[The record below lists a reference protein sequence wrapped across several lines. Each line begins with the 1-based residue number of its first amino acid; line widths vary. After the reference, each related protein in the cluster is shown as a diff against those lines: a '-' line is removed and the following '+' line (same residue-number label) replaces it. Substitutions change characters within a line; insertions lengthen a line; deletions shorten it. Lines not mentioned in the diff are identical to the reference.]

1 MYEIVNT
8 VLYVVKIN
16 ENKKETEVRQSCGMN
31 LLLCGFFLKNDCD
44 NGGQDAGR
52 RVRNRGETGD
62 ERFRQ
67 KSADLRNRGKREMK
81 VKGGTVNGSGYMSTH
96 V

>member
-1 MYEIVNT
+1 MW
-8 VLYVVKIN
+8 N
-16 ENKKETEVRQSCGMN
+16 EFHCCVD
-31 LLLCGFFLKNDCD
+31 FFLKNDCD
-44 NGGQDAGR
+44 SGGQDAGR